1 MKVTLRELERGM
13 YPNDKDNLFS
23 DDYDNIE
30 VNARNSALTRQP
42 PSGNRRKNGEVRPID
57 LSITANAVIN
67 VNSQVENFSTIWVN
81 VPQTQVKFMSVT
93 SNSKYSTLDLDSHA
107 DTCVLGANALV
118 IQDHVRPVNVL
129 S

>member
-1 MKVTLRELERGM
+1 MIDQVKSKISEFKVTLPDLERGVD
-13 YPNDKDNLFS
+13 PNDKDNLFS

-67 VNSQVENFSTIWVN
+67 VKSQVAMLRTV
-81 VPQTQVKFMSVT
+81 
-93 SNSKYSTLDLDSHA
+93 
-107 DTCVLGANALV
+107 
-118 IQDHVRPVNVL
+118 
-129 S
+129 